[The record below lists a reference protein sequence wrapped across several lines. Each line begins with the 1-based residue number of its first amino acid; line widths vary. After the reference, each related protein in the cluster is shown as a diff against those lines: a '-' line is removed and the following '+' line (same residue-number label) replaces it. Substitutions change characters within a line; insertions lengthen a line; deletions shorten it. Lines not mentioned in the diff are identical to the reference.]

1 MAANQTP
8 RAPTDADPAIPTTE
22 APSKIPKPIHLEGR
36 EARLRRV
43 RENLRLNDPPPAPS
57 AAHDEGL
64 RALGLLD
71 FVRLDLPSSGAP
83 RPDLVAELIANY
95 KPYPYP
101 GWSSSVRG
109 KEIVVFLHSFAEALC
124 LPAGRPTM
132 SFPASAVVT
141 SAAREFMK
149 VYVLAPLQASTDRKR
164 RLPTEVDDALRS
176 LQDLRAHY
184 VDWTELLWYQVEEEI
199 QQLIWKNRTSRA
211 CYYGAYLQRLIWVV
225 RPDLFQLPP
234 APSVIEAPPPPAAL
248 RPHKERQSIR
258 SAVNKS
264 QKPCSSEAR
273 SEKIEARSEKID
285 GTSKAVV
292 DAALDKIDA
301 ASKVVIDAAL
311 EKIDAASKVMIDAA
325 LEKIDAAS
333 KVVIGAASKML
344 IDSALEK
351 INASSKVMI
360 DSALEKINASSKVM
374 IDSALEKIN
383 ASSKVIEATSK
394 QLDDARAR
402 EQDGDIQEMQSLVQ
416 TLVTKERQSNG
427 ELQRARKM
435 LIDELPRFTN
445 VEAHIGVKRMGELDL
460 KAFANACS
468 KNVAQED
475 AQVNSAI
482 LCSRW
487 QAEIANPGWH
497 PFRIVTVDGKEMEIL
512 SEDDDKL
519 RSLKEEH
526 GDEIYSLVTKALL
539 EMNEYNP
546 SGRYPAPEL
555 WNGKDDRKATLEEA
569 IQFLLKQ
576 LQSHKR
582 KRR

>member
-1 MAANQTP
+1 MAALP
-8 RAPTDADPAIPTTE
+8 RIAKASGDGVRETE
-22 APSKIPKPIHLEGR
+22 DGLEDFIGDWKMKSIHLEGR
-36 EARLRRV
+36 EARLRRI
-43 RENLRLNDPPPAPS
+43 RENLRLHHPPAAPS
-57 AAHDEGL
+57 AAHEEGL
-64 RALGLLD
+64 RSLGLLD

-109 KEIVVFLHSFAEALC
+109 QEIVVFLHSFAEALC

-149 VYVLAPLQASTDRKR
+149 VYILAPLQTSTGRKR
-164 RLPTEVDDALRS
+164 RLPTEVDDALSS

-234 APSVIEAPPPPAAL
+234 APSVIDAPPQPAAL
-248 RPHKERQSIR
+248 RRHRERGSIR
-258 SAVNKS
+258 STVNKN
-264 QKPCSSEAR
+264 QKLCSEAR
-273 SEKIEARSEKID
+273 SEKIEARSQKIDATSKVVIDAAFEKID
-285 GTSKAVV
+285 V
-292 DAALDKIDA
+292 

-311 EKIDAASKVMIDAA
+311 EKIDAAFKVMIGAASKVMID
-325 LEKIDAAS
+325 S
-333 KVVIGAASKML
+333 V
-344 IDSALEK
+344 LEK

-360 DSALEKINASSKVM
+360 DSALEKIDA
-374 IDSALEKIN
+374 A
-383 ASSKVIEATSK
+383 SKVIEATSK
-394 QLDDARAR
+394 QLDARAG
-402 EQDGDIQEMQSLVQ
+402 EQDDDMQEIQSLVQ
-416 TLVTKERQSNG
+416 TLVTKEGQSNG

-435 LIDELPRFTN
+435 LIDELPKFTN
-445 VEAHIGVKRMGELDL
+445 VQAHIGVKRMGELDL

-468 KNVAQED
+468 KNVPQED

-482 LCSRW
+482 LCSQW
-487 QAEIANPGWH
+487 QAEIANPVWH
-497 PFRIVTVDGKEMEIL
+497 PFRIVMVDCKEMEIL

-526 GDEIYSLVTKALL
+526 GEEIYSLVTKALL

-546 SGRYPAPEL
+546 SGRYATPEL
-555 WNGKDDRKATLEEA
+555 WNRKDDRKATLEEA

>member
-22 APSKIPKPIHLEGR
+22 TPSKIPKSIHLEGR
-36 EARLRRV
+36 EARLRRI
-43 RENLRLNDPPPAPS
+43 RENLRLHALPAAPS

-109 KEIVVFLHSFAEALC
+109 QEIVVFLHSFAEALC
-124 LPAGRPTM
+124 LPTGRPTM
-132 SFPASAVVT
+132 SFPASALVT

-149 VYVLAPLQASTDRKR
+149 VYILALLQTSTGRKR
-164 RLPTEVDDALRS
+164 RLPTEVDDALSS

-199 QQLIWKNRTSRA
+199 QQLIWKNRTSRT
-211 CYYGAYLQRLIWVV
+211 CYYGSYLQRLIWVV

-234 APSVIEAPPPPAAL
+234 APSVVDAPPRPAAL
-248 RPHKERQSIR
+248 RPHKERRCIQST
-258 SAVNKS
+258 VNKN
-264 QKPCSSEAR
+264 QKLSSEAR
-273 SEKIEARSEKID
+273 SEKIQARSEKID

-292 DAALDKIDA
+292 DAALDKISA
-301 ASKVVIDAAL
+301 ASRVVIDAAL

-333 KVVIGAASKML
+333 KVVIGAACKVM

-374 IDSALEKIN
+374 IDSALEKID
-383 ASSKVIEATSK
+383 AASKVIEATSK
-394 QLDDARAR
+394 QLDARAG
-402 EQDGDIQEMQSLVQ
+402 EQDGDMQEMQSLVQ

-445 VEAHIGVKRMGELDL
+445 VQAHIGVKRMGELDL

-497 PFRIVTVDGKEMEIL
+497 PFRIVTVDGKETEIL
-512 SEDDDKL
+512 SEEDDKL

-526 GDEIYSLVTKALL
+526 GEEIYCLVTKALL

-546 SGRYPAPEL
+546 SGRYAAPEL
-555 WNGKDDRKATLEEA
+555 WNRKDDRKATLEEA
-569 IQFLLKQ
+569 IQFLLRQ